1 MDVIPMYKHSDDCS
15 AKLSV
20 IVPAYNA
27 GTTLRRCLDS
37 LLSQPSSNLEVVVV
51 NDGSTDDTE
60 SILQEYAGGSG
71 RLNIVNCSN
80 GGPSRARNIGMSVCS
95 GDFITFCDAD
105 DWFDFDSFRLA
116 LRLVGK
122 TDADVAVF
130 GYKNVRN
137 GSIKTH
143 RFLTPR
149 MMSSDK
155 FLSALFL
162 DQRVGGFGWN
172 KVYRASIIL
181 PHCFDESICV
191 CEDLKLNVEIAI
203 SNPSLR
209 VLCLPYAPYNY
220 DLRGASITRGDSV
233 YEKMRNLTTS
243 LRGFGVPETVI
254 DSCLYDLA
262 VKRRASGLSDW
273 AKDDDNFTRIFFL
286 GPAPVNDKLKT
297 AVRLAS
303 CKVGKR

>member
-1 MDVIPMYKHSDDCS
+1 MAVIPMYKHSDDCN

-60 SILQEYAGGSG
+60 SILQEYAGRSD
-71 RLNIVNCSN
+71 RLNIINRSN
-80 GGPSRARNIGMSVCS
+80 GGPSRARNIAMSVCS
-95 GDFITFCDAD
+95 GDFIAFCDAD
-105 DWFDFDSFRLA
+105 DWFDFDSFHLA

-130 GYKNVRN
+130 GYKNVRDN
-137 GSIKTH
+137 SIKTH

-162 DQRVGGFGWN
+162 DQGVGGFGWN
-172 KVYRASIIL
+172 KVYRASVIL
-181 PHCFDESICV
+181 PHRFDESICV
-191 CEDLKLNVEIAI
+191 CEDLKLNVEVAI

-233 YEKMRNLTTS
+233 YEKMRDLTIPMRR
-243 LRGFGVPETVI
+243 LGVPETVI
-254 DSCLYDLA
+254 ESWLYDLA
-262 VKRRASGLSDW
+262 VKRRASGVSDW
-273 AKDDDNFTRIFFL
+273 AKDDDFTRSFFL
-286 GPAPVNDKLKT
+286 GPAPVNEKLKT